1 MKSDEIDKIIAEA
14 LENDKK
20 GKRKG
25 KRVGRQSDGIRTAR
39 KVLNI
44 VFMAGFVVAVLVYFV
59 FPDQKVLFFS
69 IGFGSLLLKI
79 IEFYLRFMF

>member
-14 LENDKK
+14 LENDRK

-39 KVLNI
+39 KILNI
-44 VFMAGFVVAVLVYFV
+44 VFMVGFVVAVAVYFV

-69 IGFGSLLLKI
+69 IGFGSMLLKI

>member
-14 LENDKK
+14 LENDRK

-39 KVLNI
+39 KILNI
-44 VFMAGFVVAVLVYFV
+44 VFMMGFVVAVVVYFV

-69 IGFGSLLLKI
+69 IGFGSMLLKI

>member
-14 LENDKK
+14 LENDRK
-20 GKRKG
+20 GKLKG

-39 KVLNI
+39 KILNI
-44 VFMAGFVVAVLVYFV
+44 VFMVGFVVAVVVYFV

-69 IGFGSLLLKI
+69 IGFGSMLLKI

>member
-14 LENDKK
+14 LENDRK
-20 GKRKG
+20 GKLKG

-39 KVLNI
+39 KILNI
-44 VFMAGFVVAVLVYFV
+44 VFMVGFVVAVAVYFV

-69 IGFGSLLLKI
+69 IGFGSMLLKI

>member
-1 MKSDEIDKIIAEA
+1 MKSDEIDKIIADA
-14 LENDKK
+14 LENEKK
-20 GKRKG
+20 GKHKG
-25 KRVGRQSDGIRTAR
+25 KKVGRQSDGIRTAR
-39 KVLNI
+39 KILNV
-44 VFMAGFVVAVLVYFV
+44 VFMIGFLVAVVVYFV